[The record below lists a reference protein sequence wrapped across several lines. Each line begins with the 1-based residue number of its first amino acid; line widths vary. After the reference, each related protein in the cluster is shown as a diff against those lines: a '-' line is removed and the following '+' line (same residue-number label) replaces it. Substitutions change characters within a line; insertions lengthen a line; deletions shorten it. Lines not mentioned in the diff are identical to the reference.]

1 MPDFIGVNGDRA
13 ADLLRSRGFR
23 VSLVGDHPYPGLP
36 AGIVLRQSPQGGFQ
50 FGSSDPV
57 SLEVSR

>member
-1 MPDFIGVNGDRA
+1 V
-13 ADLLRSRGFR
+13 
-23 VSLVGDHPYPGLP
+23 P

-50 FGSSDPV
+50 VSPGEAI